1 MNVILI
7 AGGWS
12 DEREVSLSG
21 AKQIRS
27 ALNELGHD
35 VTFFDPAEDFKNL
48 LKVAKGADFAFI
60 NLHGTPGE
68 DGLVQAV
75 LDKAGCPYQGAGA
88 AASYLSLNK
97 AASKEV
103 FEDKDIKTPDWQ
115 LVTPTQGVNA
125 KLELDLPVFVKPNKG
140 GSSLGMSLVKKADEF
155 PAALGK
161 VFAMC
166 QSALVEEYIPGVEL
180 TCGIL
185 GGKPLPLVM
194 ITPKGDADFFD
205 YENKY
210 ADDGAEEICPA
221 PVDDA
226 ITETIQQQMI
236 TANEALGLTGYCR
249 GDFMLSQNGTSYL
262 LEVNT
267 LPGMTPT
274 SLLPRAAEN
283 IGLTFSDLIAEL
295 IRLGMEERGNK

>member
-21 AKQIRS
+21 AKKIHS
-27 ALNELGHD
+27 ALEELGHD

-48 LKVAKGADFAFI
+48 LNIAKGADFAFI

-68 DGLVQAV
+68 DGLIQAV
-75 LDKAGCPYQGAGA
+75 LDKAGCPYQGSGPT
-88 AASYLSLNK
+88 ASYLTLNK
-97 AASKEV
+97 AASKEI
-103 FEDKDIKTPDWQ
+103 FEDKGINTPDWQ
-115 LVTPTQGVNA
+115 LVTPTQGLSA
-125 KLELDLPVFVKPNKG
+125 QLELDLPVFVKPNKG
-140 GSSLGMSLVKKADEF
+140 GSSLGMSLVKKAEDF
-155 PAALGK
+155 PAALEK

-166 QSALVEEYIPGVEL
+166 QSALVETFIPGVEL

-185 GGKPLPLVM
+185 GEKPLPLVM
-194 ITPKGDADFFD
+194 ITPKENSEFFD

-210 ADDGAEEICPA
+210 AADGAEEICPA
-221 PVDDA
+221 PVDDS
-226 ITETIQQQMI
+226 ITQSIQKQMV
-236 TANEALGLTGYCR
+236 TAHQSLGLTGYSR
-249 GDFMLSQNGTSYL
+249 GDFIMTEDGTATL

-274 SLLPRAAEN
+274 SLLPRAAEH
-283 IGLTFSDLIAEL
+283 IGLSFTDLIEEL
-295 IRLGMEERGNK
+295 IRLGIEARSS

>member
-1 MNVILI
+1 MHVILI

-21 AKQIRS
+21 ATKIRS
-27 ALNELGHD
+27 SLDELGHD

-48 LKVAKGADFAFI
+48 LSIAKTADFAFI

-68 DGLVQAV
+68 DGLIQAV

-88 AASYLSLNK
+88 AASYLALNK

-103 FEDKDIKTPDWQ
+103 FEDKSVPTPGWQ
-115 LVTPTQGVNA
+115 IITPTQGSNA
-125 KLELDLPVFVKPNKG
+125 PLKLELPVFVKPNKG
-140 GSSLGMSLVKKADEF
+140 GSSLGMSLVKSAEEF
-155 PAALGK
+155 PAALEK

-166 QSALVEEYIPGVEL
+166 QSALVETFIPGVEL

-185 GGKPLPLVM
+185 DGKALPLVM

-205 YENKY
+205 YKNKY
-210 ADDGAEEICPA
+210 AADGAEEICPA
-221 PVDDA
+221 PVA
-226 ITETIQQQMI
+226 QEITDSIQELMV
-236 TANEALGLTGYCR
+236 TAHNALGLTGYSR
-249 GDFMLSQNGTSYL
+249 GDFILSEDGTPYL
-262 LEVNT
+262 LEINT

-274 SLLPRAAEN
+274 SLLPRAAN
-283 IGLTFSDLIAEL
+283 AIGLSFTDLIAEL
-295 IRLGMEERGNK
+295 IRIGTQERT

>member
-1 MNVILI
+1 MHVILI

-21 AKQIRS
+21 AAKIRT
-27 ALNELGHD
+27 ALDELGHE
-35 VTFFDPAEDFKNL
+35 VSFFDPADDFKNL
-48 LKVAKGADFAFI
+48 LATAKQADFAFI

-75 LDKAGCPYQGAGA
+75 LDKAGCPYQGAGP
-88 AASYLSLNK
+88 AASYLALNK

-103 FEDKDIKTPDWQ
+103 FEDKDIKTPEWQ
-115 LVTPTQGVNA
+115 LVTPTQGRNA
-125 KLELDLPVFVKPNKG
+125 RLELDLPVFVKPNKG
-140 GSSLGMSLVKKADEF
+140 GSSLGMSLVKRSEDF
-155 PAALGK
+155 PAALDK

-166 QSALVEEYIPGVEL
+166 QSALIETFIPGVEL

-185 GGKPLPLVM
+185 GDRPLPLIM
-194 ITPKGDADFFD
+194 IKPKSGADFFD

-210 ADDGAEEICPA
+210 AADGAEEICPA
-221 PVDDA
+221 PIDDA
-226 ITETIQQQMI
+226 LTKSIQQQMV
-236 TANEALGLTGYCR
+236 TAHTALGLSGYSR
-249 GDFMLSQNGTSYL
+249 GDFMVTAQGEAFL

-274 SLLPRAAEN
+274 SLLPRAAAN
-283 IGLTFSDLIAEL
+283 IGLSFTDLIAEL
-295 IRLGMEERGNK
+295 IRLGMETRTR

>member
-1 MNVILI
+1 MHVILI

-21 AKQIRS
+21 AKKIRS
-27 ALNELGHD
+27 SLEELGHD

-48 LKVAKGADFAFI
+48 LNTARDADFAFI

-68 DGLVQAV
+68 DGLIQAV

-88 AASYLSLNK
+88 GASYLALNK

-103 FEDKDIKTPDWQ
+103 FEDAGVTTPNWQ
-115 LVTPTQGVNA
+115 FITPVQGRETA
-125 KLELDLPVFVKPNKG
+125 LELPLPVFVKPNKG
-140 GSSLGMSLVKKADEF
+140 GSSLGMSLVRTMDEF
-155 PAALGK
+155 PAALDK

-166 QSALVEEYIPGVEL
+166 QSALVEDYIPGVEL
-180 TCGIL
+180 TCAVL
-185 GGKPLPLVM
+185 DERPLPLIM
-194 ITPKGDADFFD
+194 ITPKGDAAFFD

-210 ADDGAEEICPA
+210 AADGAEEVCPA

-226 ITETIQQQMI
+226 VTELLQQQML
-236 TANEALGLTGYCR
+236 AAHRALGLTGYSR
-249 GDFMLSQNGTSYL
+249 GDFILAEDGTPYL
-262 LEVNT
+262 LEINT

-274 SLLPRAAEN
+274 SLLPRAAAAV
-283 IGLTFSDLIAEL
+283 GMDFAALIAEL
-295 IRLGMEERGNK
+295 IRLGQQRKAG

>member
-1 MNVILI
+1 MHVILI

-21 AKQIRS
+21 AKKIHE
-27 ALNELGHD
+27 ALEELGHT

-48 LKVAKGADFAFI
+48 LTIARTAEFAFI

-68 DGLVQAV
+68 DGLIQAI

-88 AASYLSLNK
+88 AASYLALNK
-97 AASKEV
+97 AASKEI
-103 FEDKDIKTPDWQ
+103 FEDRNLNTPNWQ
-115 LVTPTQGVNA
+115 LVTPTQGRQA
-125 KLELDLPVFVKPNKG
+125 QLKLDLPVFVKPNKG
-140 GSSLGMSLVKKADEF
+140 GSSLGMSLVKEAKDF
-155 PAALGK
+155 PAALDK

-166 QSALVEEYIPGVEL
+166 QSALVEEFIPGVEL

-185 GGKPLPLVM
+185 GEEPLPLVM
-194 ITPKGDADFFD
+194 ITPRDDSEFFD

-210 ADDGAEEICPA
+210 AADGAEEICPA
-221 PVDDA
+221 PVDDSV
-226 ITETIQQQMI
+226 TKSIQAQMR
-236 TANEALGLTGYCR
+236 TAHEALGLTGYSR
-249 GDFMLSQNGTSYL
+249 GDFIMTPDGEFYL

-274 SLLPRAAEN
+274 SLLPRAAAA
-283 IGLTFSDLIAEL
+283 IGLSFTDLIARLME
-295 IRLGMEERGNK
+295 LGMAGKDQ

>member
-1 MNVILI
+1 MHVILI

-21 AKQIRS
+21 AKKIRS
-27 ALNELGHD
+27 SLEELGHD

-48 LKVAKGADFAFI
+48 LNAAKDADFAFI

-75 LDKAGCPYQGAGA
+75 LDKAGCPYQGAGT
-88 AASYLSLNK
+88 AASYLALNK

-103 FEDKDIKTPDWQ
+103 FENVGVPTPKWQ
-115 LVTPTQGVNA
+115 FITPTQGRETP
-125 KLELDLPVFVKPNKG
+125 LELPLPVFVKPNKG
-140 GSSLGMSLVKKADEF
+140 GSSLGMTLVRTADEF
-155 PAALGK
+155 PAALDR

-166 QSALVEEYIPGVEL
+166 QSALIEEYVPGVEL
-180 TCGIL
+180 TCAVL
-185 GGKPLPLVM
+185 DDRPLPLIM
-194 ITPKGDADFFD
+194 ITPKGDAAFFD

-210 ADDGAEEICPA
+210 AEDGAEEICPA

-226 ITETIQQQMI
+226 VTRLVQEKMLVAHQ
-236 TANEALGLTGYCR
+236 ALGLTGYSR
-249 GDFMLSQNGTSYL
+249 GDFMMGEDGTPYL
-262 LEVNT
+262 LEINT

-274 SLLPRAAEN
+274 SLLPRAAAAV
-283 IGLTFSDLIAEL
+283 GMDFTALIAEL
-295 IRLGMEERGNK
+295 IRLGQEREAG

>member
-1 MNVILI
+1 MHVILI

-21 AKQIRS
+21 ATKIHS
-27 ALNELGHD
+27 SLNELGHE

-48 LKVAKGADFAFI
+48 LSTAKGADFAFI

-68 DGLVQAV
+68 DGLIQAV

-88 AASYLSLNK
+88 AASYLTLNK
-97 AASKEV
+97 AASKEI
-103 FEDKDIKTPDWQ
+103 FEDKNIQTPDWQ
-115 LVTPTQGVNA
+115 LVTPVQGRNA
-125 KLELDLPVFVKPNKG
+125 ELALDLPVFVKPNKG
-140 GSSLGMSLVKKADEF
+140 GSSLGMSLVKKAEDF
-155 PAALGK
+155 PAALDK

-166 QSALVEEYIPGVEL
+166 QSALVETYIPGVEL
-180 TCGIL
+180 TCGII

-194 ITPKGDADFFD
+194 ITPKSDSDFFD

-210 ADDGAEEICPA
+210 AADGAEEVCPA

-226 ITETIQQQMI
+226 ITKAIQEQMVI
-236 TANEALGLTGYCR
+236 ANEALGLTGYCR
-249 GDFMLSQNGTSYL
+249 GDFILTKDGTVHL

-283 IGLTFSDLIAEL
+283 IGLSFTDLIAEL
-295 IRLGMEERGNK
+295 IRLGMEERAG

>member
-12 DEREVSLSG
+12 DERDVSLSG
-21 AKQIRS
+21 ARKIHA
-27 ALNELGHD
+27 ALEELGHD

-48 LKVAKGADFAFI
+48 LSTARKADFAFI

-68 DGLVQAV
+68 DGLIQAV

-88 AASYLSLNK
+88 AASYLTLNK

-103 FEDKDIKTPDWQ
+103 FEDKGISTPEWQ
-115 LVTPTQGVNA
+115 LVTPIQGTNTP
-125 KLELDLPVFVKPNKG
+125 LTLDLPVFVKPNKG
-140 GSSLGMSLVKKADEF
+140 GSSLGMSLVKKAEDF
-155 PAALGK
+155 PAALEK

-166 QSALVEEYIPGVEL
+166 QSALVESYIPGVEL

-185 GGKPLPLVM
+185 DKKPLPLVM

-210 ADDGAEEICPA
+210 AADGAEEICP
-221 PVDDA
+221 
-226 ITETIQQQMI
+226 
-236 TANEALGLTGYCR
+236 
-249 GDFMLSQNGTSYL
+249 
-262 LEVNT
+262 
-267 LPGMTPT
+267 
-274 SLLPRAAEN
+274 
-283 IGLTFSDLIAEL
+283 
-295 IRLGMEERGNK
+295 

>member
-1 MNVILI
+1 MHVILI

-21 AKQIRS
+21 AKKIRS
-27 ALNELGHD
+27 SLEELGHD

-48 LKVAKGADFAFI
+48 LNVARDADFAFI

-68 DGLVQAV
+68 DGLIQAV

-88 AASYLSLNK
+88 GASYLALNK

-103 FEDKDIKTPDWQ
+103 FEDAGVTTPNWQ
-115 LVTPTQGVNA
+115 FITPVQGRETV
-125 KLELDLPVFVKPNKG
+125 LELPLPVFVKPNKG
-140 GSSLGMSLVKKADEF
+140 GSSLGMSLVRTMDEF
-155 PAALGK
+155 PAALDK

-180 TCGIL
+180 TCAVL
-185 GGKPLPLVM
+185 DDRPLPLVM
-194 ITPKGDADFFD
+194 ITPKGNAAFFD

-210 ADDGAEEICPA
+210 AADGAEEVCPA

-226 ITETIQQQMI
+226 VTELIQQQML
-236 TANEALGLTGYCR
+236 AAHRALGLTGYSR
-249 GDFMLSQNGTSYL
+249 GDFILAGDGTPYL
-262 LEVNT
+262 LEINT

-274 SLLPRAAEN
+274 SLLPRAAAAV
-283 IGLTFSDLIAEL
+283 GMDFAALIAEL
-295 IRLGMEERGNK
+295 IRIGQQRKAG